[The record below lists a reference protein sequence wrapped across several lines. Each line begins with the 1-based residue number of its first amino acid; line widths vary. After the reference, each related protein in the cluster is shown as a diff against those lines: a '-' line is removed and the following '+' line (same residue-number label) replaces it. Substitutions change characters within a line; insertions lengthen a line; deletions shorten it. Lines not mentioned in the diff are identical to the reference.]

1 MWFGLDSKILD
12 TTIFSE
18 IFLFQ
23 ELRLPAAKS
32 WLQRFYFLPQAFF
45 LRSLPFRRGTC
56 ASLFQC
62 PISLNPS

>member
-1 MWFGLDSKILD
+1 MWFGLDNKILD

-32 WLQRFYFLPQAFF
+32 WLQRFYFIKQSSHRQDGSISRTVLM
-45 LRSLPFRRGTC
+45 G
-56 ASLFQC
+56 QC
-62 PISLNPS
+62 